1 MYHDIVSLT
10 RPDHALACL
19 QMIRKKG
26 TDKRLQC
33 QCHTIVSVPANAM
46 GQCHCLLLNE
56 PKVHKV
62 WIHICIGLIL
72 STILNLLF
80 IFQQDG
86 RAWDEDHNRIVL
98 SDQCI
103 MICTAWYDSWAVD
116 AVFCRWLAL
125 QGHFNVCNSPN
136 FYLNG
141 HYRIPF

>member
-1 MYHDIVSLT
+1 MLHLQFSMPFIAEIDIKSSGSGYERHLEFFYTCLNTKTTAAKQSVYHGIISLT

-33 QCHTIVSVPANAM
+33 QCHMIVSVPANAM

-62 WIHICIGLIL
+62 WIHIYIGLIL

-86 RAWDEDHNRIVL
+86 RA
-98 SDQCI
+98 
-103 MICTAWYDSWAVD
+103 
-116 AVFCRWLAL
+116 
-125 QGHFNVCNSPN
+125 
-136 FYLNG
+136 
-141 HYRIPF
+141 